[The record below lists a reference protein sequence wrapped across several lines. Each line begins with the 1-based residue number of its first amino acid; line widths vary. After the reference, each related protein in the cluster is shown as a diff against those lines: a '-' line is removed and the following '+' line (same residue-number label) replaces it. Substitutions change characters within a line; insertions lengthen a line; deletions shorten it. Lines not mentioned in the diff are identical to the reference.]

1 LNPAVHPAARRGIR
15 FGVRLAAV
23 IAVALP
29 GIVPLAAQ
37 DSTVAPRRS
46 WTSDRL
52 RVQVG
57 DVVTVLI
64 DERTLASAG
73 LRDHDVDRRGRDM
86 GVQANLPG
94 GTSMGGSLSSG
105 QDNDARRTG
114 ESVRQNNFR
123 SEVSARVVAVSP
135 TGMLQLEGEK
145 ELLVDR
151 AVQKVTVTGWVRP
164 NDIAVA
170 TNTVES
176 WRMADARIAY
186 AQSGDLGKPR
196 SGIITRILGKIWP

>member
-1 LNPAVHPAARRGIR
+1 LNPAVR
-15 FGVRLAAV
+15 FAGCLTVV
-23 IAVALP
+23 IALATPGVA
-29 GIVPLAAQ
+29 PLAAQ
-37 DSTVAPRRS
+37 DSTAALRRS

-57 DVVTVLI
+57 DVITVLI

-73 LRDHDVDRRGRDM
+73 LRDHDVDRRSRDM
-86 GVQANLPG
+86 GVQANMPG

-123 SEVSARVVAVSP
+123 SEVSARVIAVSP
-135 TGMLQLEGEK
+135 TGMLQLQGEK

-164 NDIAVA
+164 NDISVA

-196 SGIITRILGKIWP
+196 GGIITRILGKLWP